1 MENQPRDYARPSEAR
16 SSTGSAQHV
25 YTRCEHCRSVLPVR
39 YEDLGQAGGMVRCGG
54 CGRTLNAL
62 SSLYTGFP
70 DDSAALPIAPSGMP
84 PLLQPHVEQERIID
98 DLGDVAQPEAAS
110 EDISGD
116 DRGPV
121 LRLDLEPEPAPS
133 WVRWVWP
140 ALALILAALLVLQ
153 LVGPEQWRVDPGM
166 LGMADAPPPAAQDA
180 VQLVSRDMHAHPS
193 LDDAFIISAV
203 LVNRSNRTVPWPN
216 IELQLFDASQQTI
229 GRRRLGPA
237 AYLTPETNR
246 SAGFEPDMRLPL
258 VLEMAVE
265 SSRPTGFSM
274 AFYYF

>member
-1 MENQPRDYARPSEAR
+1 MENQPGDHARPSEQR
-16 SSTGSAQHV
+16 SLTGSDERV
-25 YTRCEHCRSVLPVR
+25 YTRCEHCSAVLPVR

-62 SSLYTGFP
+62 ASLYTGFP
-70 DDSAALPIAPSGMP
+70 DDSATPIAPSGMP
-84 PLLQPHVEQERIID
+84 PMLQPYVEQEQIID
-98 DLGDVAQPEAAS
+98 DVGDVAQRETAS
-110 EDISGD
+110 EAIPGD

-153 LVGPEQWRVDPGM
+153 LVGPERWRVDPGM
-166 LGMADAPPPAAQDA
+166 LGMAEAPPPAAQDA

-216 IELQLFDASQQTI
+216 IELQLFDASQQTVA
-229 GRRRLGPA
+229 RRRIGPG
-237 AYLTPETNR
+237 AYLAPETSR
-246 SAGFEPDMRLPL
+246 GSGFEPDMRLPL

-274 AFYYF
+274 AFYYY